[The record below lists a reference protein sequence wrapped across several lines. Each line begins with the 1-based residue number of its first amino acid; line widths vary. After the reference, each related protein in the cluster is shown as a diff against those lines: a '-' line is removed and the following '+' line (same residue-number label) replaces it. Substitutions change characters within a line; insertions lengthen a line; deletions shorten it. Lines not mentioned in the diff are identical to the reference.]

1 MSGDIPRARKL
12 LRRALRLVRSI
23 PDSHGPQRYI
33 KNALHLM
40 PKRSPRKSGK
50 R

>member
-12 LRRALRLVRSI
+12 LRRALRLVRTI

-33 KNALHLM
+33 KNALNLM
-40 PKRSPRKSGK
+40 RNRSRKASKR
-50 R
+50 